1 MDFSESSKYF
11 LIFLHFHLSVAIMQG
26 RFHGDFLHLTADSFK
41 MYRPHPCPSPA
52 MGGEWLRMLKLN
64 CQV

>member
-11 LIFLHFHLSVAIMQG
+11 LIFLHFYLSVAIMQG
-26 RFHGDFLHLTADSFK
+26 RFHGDSLRLTVLK
-41 MYRPHPCPSPA
+41 MYRPHPCASPA
-52 MGGEWLRMLKLN
+52 MGGEWLRMQKLN